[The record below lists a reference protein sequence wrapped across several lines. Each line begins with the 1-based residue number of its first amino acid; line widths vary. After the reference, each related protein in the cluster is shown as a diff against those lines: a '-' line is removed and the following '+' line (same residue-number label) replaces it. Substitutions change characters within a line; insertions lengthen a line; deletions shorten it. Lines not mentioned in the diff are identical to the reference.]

1 MKRKR
6 KTQKDITFKRILQN
20 NIYALKL
27 LLKASPGMVVWN
39 SLTSVIG
46 TTLSMAN
53 LFFLRYAINSAQ
65 NNGSYAEAV
74 TYLVVLCVIYILY
87 NIIYG
92 FFNAKLQPYFSYRI
106 NKKMKL
112 MAMKKTTEC
121 ELACY
126 ENPEFYQKYT
136 LAMAQCS
143 GRVESVLRSTS
154 DLISSVISFF
164 SAGILALLIDPIVL
178 IFSLFPFIMM
188 LIRKNRNKIN
198 YETDKITTE
207 LVRHKWYSVRTFYQ
221 SNYAKEMRLTNISRP
236 LIKRFKKAVDESIN
250 VYKTYGMRLAV
261 SWFFEMFA
269 GHVLSRYLVYL
280 YAAWQTLGTGNMQY
294 GDCVVVA
301 ETVGEVFDSIDSIIA
316 NCMSFHQHALFIENL
331 RYFIDYKPSISK
343 NENGPKAETGD
354 IVLENVSFRYEGSD
368 IDVLKNV
375 SIKIGKGEK
384 IALVGHN
391 GAGKTTLTKLLL
403 RLYDPTEGRITL
415 NGEEIR
421 SLNLDSYRDM
431 YATVLQDYR
440 HFSMSV
446 KENVLLKCDEGDN
459 AQLVIDSLKKA
470 GIWERVEAMP
480 HGIDTILDR
489 EFDSEG
495 EVLSGGQAQK
505 ISIAHIYAKQSPI
518 VILDEPSSALDPI
531 AEYDMYANMMKACE
545 NRSMIFISHRLSSAV
560 MADRIYL
567 LDHGEVIEKGSHK
580 ELMDMN
586 GKYAEMFRV
595 QAENYVGAEES

>member
-39 SLTSVIG
+39 ILTSVIG

-74 TYLVVLCVIYILY
+74 TYLVILCAIYILY
-87 NIIYG
+87 NVFYG
-92 FFNAKLQPYFSYRI
+92 FLNAKLQPCFSYKMD
-106 NKKMKL
+106 KKTKR
-112 MAMKKTTEC
+112 MAMMKTTEC

-126 ENPEFYQKYT
+126 ENPEFYHKYT

-143 GRVESVLRSTS
+143 GRSEAVLQSMS
-154 DLISSVISFF
+154 ELISSVVSFF
-164 SAGILALLIDPIVL
+164 SAGILAMLIDPVVL
-178 IFSLFPFIMM
+178 IFALFPFLMT

-198 YETDKITTE
+198 YETNEITAE
-207 LVRHKWYSVRTFYQ
+207 LIRRKWYSVRTFYQ
-221 SNYAKEMRLTNISRP
+221 NDYAKEMRLTNISKP
-236 LIKRFKKAVDESIN
+236 LIKRFKDAVDESVK
-250 VYKTYGMRLAV
+250 VYKTYGMRLAL

-301 ETVGEVFDSIDSIIA
+301 ETVEEVFDSIDSIIS
-316 NCMSFHQHALFIENL
+316 NCMSFHEHALFIENL
-331 RYFIDYKPSISK
+331 RYFMDYKPTISK
-343 NENGPKAETGD
+343 NENGPKADAGD
-354 IVLENVSFRYEGSD
+354 IVLENVSFRYEGAD
-368 IDVLKNV
+368 FDVLKNI

-403 RLYDPTEGRITL
+403 RLYDPTSGNITL
-415 NGEEIR
+415 DGVDIR
-421 SLNLDSYRDM
+421 SLNLQSYRDM

-446 KENVLLKCDEGDN
+446 KENVLLKRDDGGND
-459 AQLVIDSLKKA
+459 QIVIDSLKKA
-470 GIWERVEAMP
+470 GVWDRVEDMP
-480 HGIDTILDR
+480 YGINTVLDR
-489 EFDSEG
+489 EFDQEG

-567 LDHGEVIEKGSHK
+567 LDHGEVLEEGSHK
-580 ELMDMN
+580 ELMRMN

-595 QAENYVGAEES
+595 QAENYVSSEKA